1 VIQSQRAEQLNER
14 LGVLI
19 AQHHA
24 IGAEIVG
31 CLAELDEIEGWQ
43 GEGYRSQA
51 HWLSIRGGFTMS
63 EASRFATV
71 AARATNIPMILADAH
86 GGRFSVGVVAM
97 AARVATPKN
106 EHLVAQVLR
115 DATPSQAARVFAKY
129 RDCQSENGGAKPDPE
144 VDFWARRWTDGLG
157 RDRFDI
163 ATDAAT
169 GALFSEAWHAMR
181 AAGERDVD
189 PTDAEQR
196 RRLNASEIA
205 RRMAQVVLDAADA
218 SGMRAPGD
226 EKFCVQVSVDLAT
239 LAKIMGLDFDPTQP
253 VGLGSHAFI
262 PATGKVLP
270 DDELAAILCGAKLQ
284 LLVHH
289 EGVLLWLGHEV
300 RTASR
305 HQRRALRFRAGVMG
319 CEFPGCTQTRF
330 VDAHHVRW
338 HSQGGPTDLD
348 NLVLLCSH
356 HHTLIHEKTCTI
368 TTDGDQRFTFWRG
381 ERFLGTTTRGDSTG
395 GRPPDITQLPAIDSL
410 PTPHPDFG
418 RDTPRSTGGGEPLT
432 TYGLSVFID
441 HLLAA

>member
-1 VIQSQRAEQLNER
+1 MIQSERAEELNER
-14 LGVLI
+14 LGILI

-31 CLAELDEIEGWQ
+31 CLTELDEIEGWQ
-43 GEGYRSQA
+43 GEGYRSLA
-51 HWLSIRGGFTMS
+51 HWLSIRGGFTMT

-71 AARATNIPMILADAH
+71 AARAANVPTILADAH
-86 GGRFSVGVVAM
+86 EGRFSVGVVAM

-106 EHLVAQVLR
+106 EHLVAQVLH
-115 DATPSQAARVFAKY
+115 DATPSQAARIFRKY

-144 VDFWARRWTDGLG
+144 VDFWAKHWTDGLG
-157 RDRFDI
+157 RERFDI
-163 ATDAAT
+163 ATDGAT
-169 GALFSEAWHAMR
+169 GALFWEAWQAIR
-181 AAGERDVD
+181 AAGEKDVD

-205 RRMAQVVLDAADA
+205 RRMAQVVLDAANA
-218 SGMRAPGD
+218 SGRRAPGD
-226 EKFCVQVSVDLAT
+226 ENFCVQVSVDLVT
-239 LAKIMGLDFDPTQP
+239 LAKILGLDFDPLRP

-262 PATGKVLP
+262 PATGKVLS
-270 DDELAAILCGAKLQ
+270 DDELDAILCGSKLQ

-289 EGVLLWLGHEV
+289 DGVPLWLGHEV

-305 HQRRALRFRAGVMG
+305 HQRRALRFRAGVTG

-338 HSQGGPTDLD
+338 YSRGGPTDLD

-356 HHTLIHEKTCTI
+356 HHTLIHEKTCAI
-368 TTDGDQRFTFWRG
+368 TTEGDQRFTFWRG
-381 ERFLGTTTRGDSTG
+381 ERCLGTTTRGDSTG
-395 GRPPDITQLPAIDSL
+395 GRPPDIVQLPTIDSL
-410 PTPHPDFG
+410 PSPPLEFG
-418 RDTPRSTGGGEPLT
+418 RDTPRCTGGGEPLS